1 MKTENL
7 VLLAIAGIAAYFI
20 FFKKDG
26 LMDWGSGGGGG
37 SSGYGSYE
45 NQPTAPPAAPAASS
59 SLFSPQMATSPI
71 LKLPINIV
79 ANVPVGV
86 VSGSTGHV
94 EGLLIKGKTSAL
106 FINPGSQQVAK
117 FMNAAIAGGK
127 TFPLN
132 QKPSAL
138 VQGKGAYKKPG
149 GM

>member
-7 VLLAIAGIAAYFI
+7 VLLAIAGIAAYFL
-20 FFKKDG
+20 FFKKYG
-26 LMDWGSGGGGG
+26 LMDWGSGGGGAG
-37 SSGYGSYE
+37 SPEQQSS
-45 NQPTAPPAAPAASS
+45 TAPPTARS
-59 SLFSPQMATSPI
+59 SLFSPQMSTSPI

-79 ANVPVGV
+79 ANVPAGV
-86 VSGSTGHV
+86 VSGSKGHV